1 MSKKIDWQDLTPVQK
16 GLLQSAFNITT
27 NAYCVYSIF
36 NVGAALLVVDEEGK
50 PIKTINGVNVENVS
64 YPVCTCS
71 ERVAIG
77 TFTTEGHTRA
87 SMLAIIA
94 NPKDGP
100 YEDILSPCGMC
111 RQAIIE
117 LANRIGIDIEIIM
130 SNTSMTKIEIWKISE
145 LLPLAFDAKHL
156 KK

>member
-1 MSKKIDWQDLTPVQK
+1 MSRKVNYQDLTPDQK
-16 GLLQSAFNITT
+16 GLLQSALVISDR
-27 NAYCVYSIF
+27 ASCDYSEF
-36 NVGAALLVVDEEGK
+36 RVGAALLVLNDKNEAFK
-50 PIKTINGVNVENVS
+50 IINGVNVENVS

-87 SMLAIIA
+87 SMMAIIA
-94 NPKDGP
+94 NPKGGP
-100 YEDILSPCGMC
+100 YEEILSPCGMC
-111 RQAIIE
+111 RQAIMD
-117 LANRIGIDIEIIM
+117 LANRCGIDIEVIM
-130 SNTSMTKIEIWKISE
+130 SNTAMTKIEIWKISE